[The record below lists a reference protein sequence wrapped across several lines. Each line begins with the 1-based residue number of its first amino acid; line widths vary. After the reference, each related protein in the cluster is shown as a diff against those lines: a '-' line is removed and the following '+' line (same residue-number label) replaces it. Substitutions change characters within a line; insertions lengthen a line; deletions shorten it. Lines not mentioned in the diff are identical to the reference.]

1 MESKKKEVRSDCVW
15 SQRSL
20 REWGVGERDNRG
32 QKGQGLIHMDEYG
45 LVTGQRVCLMYLK
58 VPKESVS

>member
-1 MESKKKEVRSDCVW
+1 M
-15 SQRSL
+15 
-20 REWGVGERDNRG
+20 GERDNRG